1 MGLGKAIATAA
12 AVTPIVR
19 DYFHRHEHHR
29 SRSDSSD
36 GTIIPPRPSS
46 SRPSPPS
53 ESRDSEEMARR
64 PLLAVDAQ
72 VPVPSRQ
79 SSAHSTQGNGYG
91 TILPEGPPTLRA
103 SPERYRRDSLLDRVP
118 EETALDEEDEELEAQ
133 EWDLAQQGFYS
144 GE

>member
-46 SRPSPPS
+46 SRPSPP

-64 PLLAVDAQ
+64 PLLGIDAQ

-79 SSAHSTQGNGYG
+79 SSGHSTQGNGYG
-91 TILPEGPPTLRA
+91 TILPEGTPTLRA